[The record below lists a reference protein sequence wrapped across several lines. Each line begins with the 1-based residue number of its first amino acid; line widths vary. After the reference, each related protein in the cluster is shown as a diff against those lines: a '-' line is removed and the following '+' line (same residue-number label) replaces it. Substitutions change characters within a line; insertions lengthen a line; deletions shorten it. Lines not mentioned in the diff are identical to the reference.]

1 MRNWVQRHKKK
12 IKRGLIVILVLAAA
26 LYGICFYM
34 SYKAADIFN
43 KTVAERQLFPGTV
56 TVERLT
62 ATPGGTVSFENLL
75 WVDED
80 GHKLVQVPEGE
91 FTVKIR
97 DILTGRIGTQ
107 TLETVTLNNAYLHLI
122 FNDKME
128 LQHIKSH
135 PGDGEKSGKKV
146 IEITGPKGNRP
157 FDSHIELHHSVIE
170 AESPYRHFTM
180 EDVDL
185 VADIHTKGK
194 TDINLQ
200 AGPFSGTVAAK
211 SLRIRGS
218 IDFAPE
224 TPQYDL
230 FLLLTECNPK
240 SLGAGLDIDDP
251 ATISADIKGPLDKP
265 VIDGI
270 LTMDKLDITTLVFTD
285 VKGQVHY
292 EKGILDISDVTAG
305 VFGGSMKGQGH
316 VNLDNK
322 SYTADIVGTGLQA
335 VLPPMTYFC
344 AVMSISTFI
353 WKKTVRPVR
362 KPFMVIF
369 KPVPAAI
376 MVCLSAVFPD
386 PLLRMGRTFTSRMS
400 SCPCFSVTFRRMP
413 CPSSTAKCIWGPSMS
428 IIRMAAIV
436 TIRDPVPT
444 N

>member
-322 SYTADIVGTGLQA
+322 SYTADIVGTGLQGSIA
-335 VLPPMTYFC
+335 AHDLFLRSDVDLNLHMEENRTAGTKAIYGDFQAGPGRYHGLPFRGLSGSFAQDGKNLHFQDVVVSMFFGDVSTN
-344 AVMSISTFI
+344 ALSIVDG
-353 WKKTVRPVR
+353 KVH
-362 KPFMVIF
+362 
-369 KPVPAAI
+369 
-376 MVCLSAVFPD
+376 
-386 PLLRMGRTFTSRMS
+386 MGTIHVDYKDGSHS
-400 SCPCFSVTFRRMP
+400 HH
-413 CPSSTAKCIWGPSMS
+413 KGPGS
-428 IIRMAAIV
+428 
-436 TIRDPVPT
+436 

>member
-1 MRNWVQRHKKK
+1 
-12 IKRGLIVILVLAAA
+12 
-26 LYGICFYM
+26 
-34 SYKAADIFN
+34 
-43 KTVAERQLFPGTV
+43 
-56 TVERLT
+56 
-62 ATPGGTVSFENLL
+62 
-75 WVDED
+75 
-80 GHKLVQVPEGE
+80 
-91 FTVKIR
+91 
-97 DILTGRIGTQ
+97 
-107 TLETVTLNNAYLHLI
+107 
-122 FNDKME
+122 
-128 LQHIKSH
+128 
-135 PGDGEKSGKKV
+135 
-146 IEITGPKGNRP
+146 
-157 FDSHIELHHSVIE
+157 
-170 AESPYRHFTM
+170 M

-353 WKKTVRPVR
+353 WKKPY
-362 KPFMVIF
+362 
-369 KPVPAAI
+369 
-376 MVCLSAVFPD
+376 
-386 PLLRMGRTFTSRMS
+386 GRYESHL
-400 SCPCFSVTFRRMP
+400 
-413 CPSSTAKCIWGPSMS
+413 W
-428 IIRMAAIV
+428 
-436 TIRDPVPT
+436 
-444 N
+444 